1 MDEEKCCVLCEAEDR
16 EVLAFHTA
24 KFDEDDIPVCKKH
37 KAIVEETHIEDILDN
52 EGE

>member
-1 MDEEKCCVLCEAEDR
+1 MNEEIYCVLCEAEDR

-37 KAIVEETHIEDILDN
+37 KAIVEETHIEDILN
-52 EGE
+52 EQN